1 MRNNFSPAKT
11 IDDSAAVN
19 YGTIDYITQR
29 DRNTSTALTK
39 PLKQSLRLTQR
50 ANSVEVL
57 KQASQGGFTEAIAC
71 FSTEVADDQ
80 KEE

>member
-29 DRNTSTALTK
+29 DRNTSTVLTK
-39 PLKQSLRLTQR
+39 PLKQSLRLT
-50 ANSVEVL
+50 
-57 KQASQGGFTEAIAC
+57 
-71 FSTEVADDQ
+71 
-80 KEE
+80 